1 MKKKAAVGLMALAA
15 AVVAGALVVPHLGSA
30 PPRSPSAGR
39 WRPTSG
45 YLSEQYRRWS
55 NGPPADPGYF
65 PIAVWM
71 QNPGKNAQR
80 YKDIG
85 INLFLGL
92 WDGPQEAQL
101 AALKAAG
108 LPTIANQNKVA
119 LTSPNS
125 RLIKGYL
132 LADEPDMNQADGSAS
147 GAGCILPSVIQR
159 EAGSLREADPSRPI
173 YLNLGKG
180 AAIPK
185 FGGRG
190 PGCYQRTEADM
201 YEYAKAADILSVDYY
216 AITDPYEPPSNKGIW
231 AYGRSI
237 DRMRAFVHGA
247 KPVWGFVETTAI
259 WAESDAKP
267 TPAEVR
273 SVVWMSLIHG
283 ARGIEYFAHS
293 FRGGLREE
301 ALLDDPAMVAMVKSL
316 NQQITQLAPVLNTP
330 SAAGAVHVTS
340 ANAAVPVDTM
350 VKRSGGV
357 TYLFAIGGRP
367 GSATATFKLEGVSAG
382 TAEVLGEHRALPV
395 RDGSFTDAFHSS
407 YEVHLYR
414 IAG

>member
-1 MKKKAAVGLMALAA
+1 VKKLIGVLALAVA
-15 AVVAGALVVPHLGSA
+15 AITGALALVQLRSGPTSTNA
-30 PPRSPSAGR
+30 SPSPPSG
-39 WRPTSG
+39 G
-45 YLSEQYRRWS
+45 YLSDHYRQWA

-71 QNPGKNAQR
+71 QNPEKNARR

-92 WDGPQEAQL
+92 WEGPQEPQL
-101 AALKAAG
+101 AALEAAS
-108 LPTIANQNKVA
+108 LPTIASQNKVA

-125 RLIKGYL
+125 GLIKGYL

-147 GAGCILPSVIQR
+147 GAGCILPSAIQA
-159 EAGSLREADPSRPI
+159 EAGKLREADGSRPI

-180 AAIPK
+180 AAIPR

-190 PGCYQRTEADM
+190 PGCYQRPEADM
-201 YEYAKAADILSVDYY
+201 VEYGKAADIVSVDYY
-216 AITDPYEPPSNKGIW
+216 AITDPYEPAANKGIW

-237 DRMRAFVHGA
+237 DRMRSFVSDA
-247 KPVWGFVETTAI
+247 KPVWGFIETTAI
-259 WAESDAKP
+259 WSESAARP
-267 TPAEVR
+267 TPMEVR
-273 SVVWMSLIHG
+273 SAVWMSLIHG

-301 ALLDDPAMVAMVKSL
+301 ALLDDPAMVAMVKSI
-316 NQQITQLAPVLNTP
+316 NQQIAQLAPVLNTP
-330 SAAGAVHVTS
+330 STAGAVQVTS
-340 ANAAVPVDTM
+340 SSDAVPVDTM
-350 VKRSGGV
+350 VKHHDGA

-367 GSATATFKLEGVSAG
+367 GSATATFRLQGVSGRA
-382 TAEVLGEHRALPV
+382 AEVLGEQRTV
-395 RDGSFTDAFHSS
+395 SVSGGSFTDTFGA
-407 YEVHLYR
+407 YEVHLYK